1 MMKKEI
7 DLSQALELGHKL
19 PYVWIRS
26 LSSVYMGKN
35 NFQDK
40 QLEELEEARF
50 FDGDTEIKIIR
61 IAQKLH
67 AWYTCLDAEDCIM
80 KYSYNV
86 RNPEFGGKIQV
97 SQILDSDE
105 DGQTY
110 ICDEK
115 LSGWEA

>member
-50 FDGDTEIKIIR
+50 FDGI
-61 IAQKLH
+61 QK
-67 AWYTCLDAEDCIM
+67 
-80 KYSYNV
+80 
-86 RNPEFGGKIQV
+86 
-97 SQILDSDE
+97 
-105 DGQTY
+105 
-110 ICDEK
+110 
-115 LSGWEA
+115 